1 MKNSLTGFYSLWL
14 LIVMVFGSIYPPVR
28 SAKETNREN
37 KKTVRKP
44 IRLTEPLQKPGEGK
58 VIAVKYPDKPLKP
71 GNIAAKRDSKAS
83 VSTLRLAVRPQP
95 TGKNKIHISKQ
106 QKNEASLITLFYSN
120 DLGQQPAEQ

>member
-58 VIAVKYPDKPLKP
+58 LFRVNYPDKSLTLV
-71 GNIAAKRDSKAS
+71 NIAANRDSKAS
-83 VSTLRLAVRPQP
+83 VSTLRPAVRQQP
-95 TGKNKIHISKQ
+95 TGNNKINSSKQ
-106 QKNEASLITLFYSN
+106 QKSKASLITLLYSN
-120 DLGQQPAEQ
+120 DSGRQPADQ